1 MGWVVLHRTQG
12 NAYIPCPCVIRAS
25 VQIEMLREHSSNED
39 VFSHEVSD
47 VIICAHE
54 SAVRVQ
60 AKPRAELQ
68 EDRKNL
74 NVRLEIC
81 NGKDDLLGDE
91 VLSEY
96 SERKS
101 A

>member
-1 MGWVVLHRTQG
+1 MR
-12 NAYIPCPCVIRAS
+12 
-25 VQIEMLREHSSNED
+25 
-39 VFSHEVSD
+39 
-47 VIICAHE
+47 CAHE